1 MTNKSRGVKVPP
13 TLVYLILRFFWTNDP
28 TLLTSVGSD
37 PSLMK
42 KFAINT
48 ALLLIAALAQVHGQS
63 PNDNTPPDALVDR
76 LGNVLVRPSSRLGE
90 HTRKDGASL
99 QLPTFAFVP
108 GHYYTSNYFSRVI
121 TEYDPSGIAVGSYT
135 VPSALGEE
143 VRGLAFGADGL
154 LYATVSRGS
163 SGFAVLALESDG
175 TVVTSYEAP
184 VYTAGNLSF
193 GKIAMD
199 SQYLYVCGQNVLTRF
214 LLGNPSSGTTIYTEN
229 QIYDVKPLPDGHL
242 FVAWAYGVDEI
253 TNSGA
258 FVRRIQ
264 LTGGQSFT
272 DIRGIEY
279 NPATNILFVTHLGH
293 TDFFTRIMRV
303 NATTGALLSNTE
315 FYYADDLFI
324 DSSGNLLVGSRFE
337 DPTFYSQ
344 DLVPGSSLGGGQQM
358 FVTQYASA
366 EATPAQALNI
376 STRLRVEIG
385 DRVMIGGFI
394 VTGSAPKKV
403 AVRGIGPSLAGFG
416 LSDFLADP
424 VLELRDGSGALL
436 DQNDNWQDDP
446 TQAAQLTA
454 LGLAPG
460 NPNESAMV
468 ATLQP
473 FVSYTATLSG
483 KNSGTG
489 IGLVE
494 IYDADQ
500 TADSHLANISTRGFV
515 QTGDNVMIGGF
526 ILGGDNGTAI
536 AVRGIGPSL
545 TQARLSDVLAD
556 PVLELRDSNGALL
569 TSNDDWQ
576 DDPAQ
581 GALSV
586 HGLAPANSL
595 ESGIFAPLPPGA
607 YTAILAGKNGGSGIG
622 LLEIY
627 NVP

>member
-1 MTNKSRGVKVPP
+1 MR
-13 TLVYLILRFFWTNDP
+13 ILATKTAMLAMACRTVAFV
-28 TLLTSVGSD
+28 LCG
-37 PSLMK
+37 
-42 KFAINT
+42 AI
-48 ALLLIAALAQVHGQS
+48 LPIAAFGQP
-63 PNDNTPPDALVDR
+63 PNDNIPPGTLVDR
-76 LGNVLVRPSSRLGE
+76 FGNVLVHPSSSFGE
-90 HTRKDGASL
+90 RTREDVGSMER
-99 QLPTFAFVP
+99 PTFAFVP

-121 TEYDPSGIAVGSYT
+121 TEYDLSGIAVGSYT
-135 VPSALGEE
+135 VPPALGEE

-154 LYATVSRGS
+154 LYATLSRGS
-163 SGFAVLALESDG
+163 PGFAVLALESDG
-175 TVVTSYEAP
+175 TVVASYAAP

-199 SQYLYVCGQNVLTRF
+199 SQYLYVCGQDVLKRF
-214 LLGNPSSGTTIYTEN
+214 ALGDPSSGTTIYTEN
-229 QIYDVKPLPDGHL
+229 QIYDVKPLPNGHL
-242 FVAWAYGVDEI
+242 FVASAYDVDEI

-293 TDFFTRIMRV
+293 TDFFDRIMRV
-303 NATTGALLSNTE
+303 DATTGALLSNAV
-315 FYYADDLFI
+315 FNYADDLFL

-344 DLVPGSSLGGGQQM
+344 NLMPGTSLNGGQQM
-358 FVTQYASA
+358 FVTQYAPA
-366 EATPAQALNI
+366 QAAPAQALNI
-376 STRLRVEIG
+376 STRLRVELG

-403 AVRGIGPSLAGFG
+403 AVRGIGPSLAGSG
-416 LSDFLADP
+416 ISDVLADP
-424 VLELRDGSGALL
+424 ILELRNASGALVA
-436 DQNDNWQDDP
+436 QNDDWQDDP
-446 TQAAQLTA
+446 LQAAQITA

-460 NPNESAMV
+460 DPHESALV

-473 FVSYTATLSG
+473 SASYTATLSG

-489 IGLVE
+489 VGLLE

-500 TADSHLANISTRGFV
+500 AADSQLANISSRGFV
-515 QTGDNVMIGGF
+515 QTGDNVLIGGF
-526 ILGGDNGTAI
+526 ILGGSDGTAI

-545 TQARLSDVLAD
+545 SQAGLSGVLAD

-569 TSNDDWQ
+569 TSNDNWQ

-581 GALSV
+581 AALSV
-586 HGLAPANSL
+586 RGLAPTNSL
-595 ESGIFAPLPPGA
+595 EAGVFAPLPPGA
-607 YTAILAGKNGGSGIG
+607 FTAILAGKNGGTGIG
-622 LLEIY
+622 LVEIY
-627 NVP
+627 NVH

>member
-1 MTNKSRGVKVPP
+1 MR
-13 TLVYLILRFFWTNDP
+13 
-28 TLLTSVGSD
+28 
-37 PSLMK
+37 
-42 KFAINT
+42 KFSINAAT
-48 ALLLIAALAQVHGQS
+48 LLIAALGQVSGQS
-63 PNDNTPPDALVDR
+63 PNDNAAPGSLVDR
-76 LGNVLVRPSSRLGE
+76 LGNVLVRPSNGFSE
-90 HTRKDGASL
+90 STPEGAG
-99 QLPTFAFVP
+99 PPAPATFAFVP
-108 GHYYTSNYFSRVI
+108 GHYYTSNFFSRVI
-121 TEYDPSGIAVGSYT
+121 TEYDVSRTAVGSYT
-135 VPSALGEE
+135 VPAALGEE

-154 LYATVSRGS
+154 LYATLSRGS
-163 SGFAVLALESDG
+163 AGFAVLALQSDG

-229 QIYDVKPLPDGHL
+229 QIYDVKPLPNGNL

-272 DIRGIEY
+272 DIRGVEY

-293 TDFFTRIMRV
+293 TNFFTRLMRV
-303 NATTGALLSNTE
+303 DATTGALLSNVE
-315 FYYADDLFI
+315 FYYGDDLFL
-324 DSSGNLLVGSRFE
+324 DSSDNLLAGSRFE
-337 DPTFYSQ
+337 DPTFFSQ
-344 DLVPGSSLGGGQQM
+344 NLMPGSSLGGGQQM

-366 EATPAQALNI
+366 EGAAAQALNI
-376 STRLRVEIG
+376 STRLRVETG

-394 VTGSAPKKV
+394 VAGSAPKKV
-403 AVRGIGPSLAGFG
+403 AVRGIGPSLAGPN
-416 LSDFLADP
+416 LDDVLADP

-436 DQNDNWQDDP
+436 SQNDNWQDDP
-446 TQAAQLTA
+446 AQAAQIAA

-460 NPNESAMV
+460 DPNESAMV

-473 FVSYTATLSG
+473 YVSYTATLSG
-483 KNSGTG
+483 KNGGTG

-500 TADSHLANISTRGFV
+500 TADSHLVNISTRGFV

-526 ILGGDNGTAI
+526 ILGGSNGTAV

-545 TQARLSDVLAD
+545 SQAGVSDFLAD

-569 TSNDDWQ
+569 TSNDNWQ

-581 GALSV
+581 AALSFRE
-586 HGLAPANSL
+586 LAPAHSL
-595 ESGIFAPLPPGA
+595 ESGVFAPLPPGA
-607 YTAILAGKNGGSGIG
+607 YTAILAGKNGGTGIG